1 MISGIHHVALKCRGS
16 AEFEKT
22 VAFYHDLLGLP
33 ILRRWGEG
41 TGAGVMLDCGGGRLD
56 IFANAEEARGEGA
69 LRHIALATDDPD
81 ACIEAVSAAG
91 YTVIEAPHDIV
102 IPSTPPF
109 PARIA
114 FCYGPVGEKIE
125 FFCEKNNQ
133 NN

>member
-22 VAFYHDLLGLP
+22 IAFYHDLLGLP
-33 ILRRWGEG
+33 ILRRWGVG
-41 TGAGVMLDCGGGRLD
+41 ADAGVMFDCGGGRLE
-56 IFANAEEARGEGA
+56 IFANADEIRGEGA
-69 LRHIALATDDPD
+69 IRHIALATDDPD
-81 ACIEAVSAAG
+81 AYIEAVSAAG

-114 FCYGPVGEKIE
+114 FCCGPVGEKIE
-125 FFCEKNNQ
+125 FFCEKES
-133 NN
+133 